1 MNSVLS
7 MKANHASGVEQ
18 RSACWIDIEP
28 ALDYNIFQRVS
39 TVNKTMTKNE
49 ARNGQV
55 LSPLSLVQEHS
66 LTSAL
71 KVELER
77 MIFDGS
83 LASGERLNES
93 ILAAHFGT
101 SRGPLREAL
110 QALGEQG
117 LVSFTRNRGAFVR
130 QLTIDEAQE
139 LYDLRAALD
148 DEVGRK
154 LASTLRDDEN
164 AALETLL
171 RTMDKEAKAGD
182 IHRYY
187 PNNLRFHDLLVTY
200 AGNSRLAEIYR
211 RITRELHLFR
221 LQGLYAGGAVPSNVE
236 HWNILKAVQSGSA
249 EGAAAAMR
257 THIEAARARMLK
269 AVKRR

>member
-1 MNSVLS
+1 
-7 MKANHASGVEQ
+7 MKE
-18 RSACWIDIEP
+18 R
-28 ALDYNIFQRVS
+28 
-39 TVNKTMTKNE
+39 E
-49 ARNGQV
+49 AGDGQAF
-55 LSPLSLVQEHS
+55 SPLSLVQEHS

-71 KVELER
+71 KLEIER

-83 LASGERLNES
+83 IGAGERLNES
-93 ILAAHFGT
+93 ILAARFGT

-154 LASTLRDDEN
+154 LANTLRDDES
-164 AALETLL
+164 ASLEKLL
-171 RTMDKEAKAGD
+171 RTMDKQAKAGD
-182 IHRYY
+182 IAHYY

-200 AGNSRLAEIYR
+200 AGNNRLAE
-211 RITRELHLFR
+211 
-221 LQGLYAGGAVPSNVE
+221 
-236 HWNILKAVQSGSA
+236 
-249 EGAAAAMR
+249 
-257 THIEAARARMLK
+257 
-269 AVKRR
+269 